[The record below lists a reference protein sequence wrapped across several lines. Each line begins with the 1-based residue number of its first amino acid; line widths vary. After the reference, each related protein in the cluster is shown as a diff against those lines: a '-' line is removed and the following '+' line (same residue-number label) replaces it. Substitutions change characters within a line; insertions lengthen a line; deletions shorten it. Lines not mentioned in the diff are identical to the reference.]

1 MFQIIPEKI
10 SVSGTTQNGSMH
22 KRRSTYLQ
30 KVKSTPANEAN
41 KKAREAREQ
50 SRRQMIEERRRAMR
64 SMAKNADNHVK
75 NFIPD
80 T

>member
-1 MFQIIPEKI
+1 MPEKRTI
-10 SVSGTTQNGSMH
+10 PGTPLNGSTP
-22 KRRSTYLQ
+22 KRRI
-30 KVKSTPANEAN
+30 TPAPKIKATPASEAN

-64 SMAKNADNHVK
+64 SLNKNGNNSVEI
-75 NFIPD
+75 FIPE